1 MAASQ
6 PRTEAPSRYTRT
18 AVVLHW
24 LVAALLVAQF
34 AWGWLMQEIPKSPPG
49 MRADAFNLHKSVGL
63 CLLAL
68 MLFRL
73 GWRIAHRPPPLPA
86 MAAWK
91 SRLAVATHAGLYVAL
106 IVMPI
111 AGYLGSVASG
121 YPVKLFG
128 ITLPMW
134 GTPSPVL
141 KDAMSDVH
149 LATSWV
155 IVALTVLH
163 VAGALHHVFRGDG
176 IMSRMGFAR
185 RAARLPADA
194 TRVTASD

>member
-1 MAASQ
+1 MDVHRATLV
-6 PRTEAPSRYTRT
+6 PPGVDGTEARDAPGIR
-18 AVVLHW
+18 ALD
-24 LVAALLVAQF
+24 AA
-34 AWGWLMQEIPKSPPG
+34 ET
-49 MRADAFNLHKSVGL
+49 
-63 CLLAL
+63 
-68 MLFRL
+68 LFRL